1 MNSIAVGAKIRAMRG
16 AESQQ
21 ALADKLKISKSAL
34 AMYERGERIPRDEVK
49 IRIAQHFGVSIESIF
64 SHKSSTNCA
73 ETGGATHESE
83 IRAGKPR
90 FPRPCPSADGRGTI
104 HHHLDHSGWGGS
116 PAPRYPTA
124 DLNVPAGF

>member
-1 MNSIAVGAKIRAMRG
+1 MDAIAVGAKIRVMRG

-64 SHKSSTNCA
+64 
-73 ETGGATHESE
+73 
-83 IRAGKPR
+83 
-90 FPRPCPSADGRGTI
+90 F
-104 HHHLDHSGWGGS
+104 
-116 PAPRYPTA
+116 AP
-124 DLNVPAGF
+124 VEH